1 MSIFFEI
8 WIFFFFFYFMNATPK
23 LRPSHFCTPNFS
35 IETSG
40 ALFTFLAMRLF
51 RTFKIKRGTKYGF
64 SLVYCTFRAP
74 ILKRKSLMVRQWCA
88 HNVFFV
94 SAHNHGIPTDTS
106 FLATHS
112 SLHPLRFPQSVT
124 CCLMLNDRL
133 FFLLAR
139 CILFSARSSP
149 IWVIGG
155 WGRGEAN
162 VKANAKDASSSWQ
175 WGGTFN
181 P

>member
-1 MSIFFEI
+1 MNKFLRQQYFL
-8 WIFFFFFYFMNATPK
+8 FFFHERHANVAPFFF
-23 LRPSHFCTPNFS
+23 LHVQFS
-35 IETSG
+35 IETSS
-40 ALFTFLAMRLF
+40 ALFTCLALRLSRAF
-51 RTFKIKRGTKYGF
+51 EIKRGTKYGF

-74 ILKRKSLMVRQWCA
+74 ILKLMVRQWCA

-94 SAHNHGIPTDTS
+94 SAHNHGIPTHTS
-106 FLATHS
+106 FLATRS
-112 SLHPLRFPQSVT
+112 SLHPLRFSQSVT